1 MSVNHK
7 VSDLMLNIATNQYSI
22 QWTRLGNLQSS
33 SGILFTFVSLI
44 EALVIAVVS
53 QNFENL
59 KVLENKIFVS
69 AFYILFFSSLL
80 FMVLACIFMVLI
92 LRSKTFAGISN
103 PVELQDELDAVGEQ
117 NQSLNEDD
125 LNKLINDLLIAKV
138 NAEIE
143 EIDGILS
150 KNRKNYSKCLISSV
164 CSFICSFSSLMFV
177 CSSVFSGFQPD
188 IIIPALLC
196 GLVFIGLF
204 FILFFQ
210 RGNFMN
216 EEIFNAIYNGSELK
230 RDFEQGLEDVSNAV
244 MKLKNDSQTVANNPY
259 LNKISISD
267 AEKIKQKARYLFATK
282 NPNTKIKAVESYIQ
296 SLDLETDEKNS
307 LKLLLE
313 ARGI

>member
-7 VSDLMLNIATNQYSI
+7 VSDLIFNIATNQYSI

-44 EALVIAVVS
+44 EALVVAVVS

-59 KVLENKIFVS
+59 KVLENKIFAS

-80 FMVLACIFMVLI
+80 FMVLACVFMVLI

-138 NAEIE
+138 DAEIE

-164 CSFICSFSSLMFV
+164 CSFICGFSSLMFV

-204 FILFFQ
+204 FILFFP
-210 RGNFMN
+210 
-216 EEIFNAIYNGSELK
+216 K
-230 RDFEQGLEDVSNAV
+230 R
-244 MKLKNDSQTVANNPY
+244 
-259 LNKISISD
+259 
-267 AEKIKQKARYLFATK
+267 
-282 NPNTKIKAVESYIQ
+282 
-296 SLDLETDEKNS
+296 
-307 LKLLLE
+307 
-313 ARGI
+313 